1 MFLKVW
7 SYSNRVI
14 FCWNR
19 VMRLAIIHSN
29 PILMKVSKTW
39 LYTKRYW
46 KECYGRSRLLNS
58 TSHIIV
64 NRKEPSRNKSS
75 ENKNNFEPG
84 NYLKAFSNIEVNR
97 MLHFIVFSCHLSI
110 FRWYTLKN
118 KLRKGFHLIY
128 GTSIGNF
135 ILHQRLKLSLP
146 LVESSN
152 LSIKSISLNLGF
164 KSYSHFST
172 SFKAY
177 FGISPKYYRI
187 QAQSREMEL

>member
-1 MFLKVW
+1 MEHNQKIQTNEANEIIYKRKINQMDVAKIREVHSYILK
-7 SYSNRVI
+7 NI
-14 FCWNR
+14 NKDIPTIKT
-19 VMRLAIIHSN
+19 LAN
-29 PILMKVSKTW
+29 MVGTN
-39 LYTKRYW
+39 
-46 KECYGRSRLLNS
+46 E
-58 TSHIIV
+58 
-64 NRKEPSRNKSS
+64 
-75 ENKNNFEPG
+75 
-84 NYLKAFSNIEVNR
+84 
-97 MLHFIVFSCHLSI
+97 
-110 FRWYTLKN
+110 N